1 MGKYTGYNTGVDT
14 NWAAGELQFYAH
26 GNSYVDDTPTM
37 RLTGAG
43 YLQVAS
49 GGGSSTATLSL
60 LQTGASNAYIQ
71 YNAGKLQIGG
81 DSGLTDGIY
90 FNMYNGASYGDR
102 VVIKPSGRVN
112 VIQGGRTLSL
122 GDGSYANHI
131 LCDSNVDFAFNY
143 NNGSTGGFGFFGGTS
158 GAKFMCSYTGTL
170 TVSGD
175 MIAYGSPSDVR
186 LKTIKEKIPN
196 ALDTILKL
204 NGYRFDWKEK
214 ENTVYGED
222 KTILHI
228 KEDIGVIAQ
237 EVAEVLPELARTN
250 DDGFMSV
257 RYQGL
262 TAVLIEAIKEL
273 SVENQELKARLELIE
288 AKIKD

>member
-1 MGKYTGYNTGVDT
+1 MIAFSTISNSGGYNTVYASIMGKYTGYNTGVDT

-81 DSGLTDGIY
+81 DSGLSDGIY
-90 FNMYNGASYGDR
+90 FNTYNGASYGDR
-102 VVIKPSGRVN
+102 VKIS
-112 VIQGGRTLSL
+112 I
-122 GDGSYANHI
+122 
-131 LCDSNVDFAFNY
+131 
-143 NNGSTGGFGFFGGTS
+143 
-158 GAKFMCSYTGTL
+158 TGTL
-170 TVSGD
+170 TASGD
-175 MIAYGSPSDVR
+175 IVAYGSPSDTR
-186 LKTIKEKIPN
+186 LKTIKYRVNNAVEKVS
-196 ALDTILKL
+196 KL
-204 NGYRFDWKEK
+204 NGYYFDWNEVSELAK
-214 ENTVYGED
+214 
-222 KTILHI
+222 I

-237 EVAEVLPELARTN
+237 EVAEVFPELARTN